1 MSVKG
6 KQKGCPL
13 YLHIMNI
20 IVVGLNHKTA
30 PVEIRERLSFQNHQ
44 LEEAHGSLL
53 QIKGVTEGM
62 ILSTCNRVEVY
73 SCVNDIESGISDVKR
88 FLSTFHG
95 LPLERFEE
103 HLFVCSAG
111 DALKHLFRVAASLDS
126 MVVGEP
132 QILGQLKDAYQTSCK
147 HKAAGVIL
155 NKLLHRAFSV
165 AKRVRT
171 ETRIASS
178 AVSISY
184 AAVELAKKIFGSI
197 EGKAVML
204 VGAGEMCELAAK
216 HFINSG
222 VKDIYVTN
230 RTFER
235 AEKLAEEFKG
245 IPVDFNEFHRTL
257 HKADIVLSSTGAPH
271 YIIRPQE
278 VTEALKVRKQ
288 KPMFFIDIAVPRD
301 IDPKVNDIDNVYL
314 YDIDDMQGVIEANV
328 KERSKEAEKAE
339 EIIAEELLEFIRWL
353 KTLDL
358 SPTIVGIR
366 ERGEKIRRKELEK
379 ALSYL
384 NGLSP
389 EQVKVL
395 ESLTSAIVNKL
406 LHHPIV
412 ALKTHAKDNCKDM
425 YLEVA
430 RNMFDLADK
439 DDAKE
444 SLDN

>member
-1 MSVKG
+1 
-6 KQKGCPL
+6 
-13 YLHIMNI
+13 MNI

-30 PVEIRERLSFQNHQ
+30 PVEIREKLSFQPQ
-44 LEEAHGSLL
+44 ILEEAHRKLL
-53 QIKGVTEGM
+53 DTPGVTEGM

-73 SCVNDIESGISDVKR
+73 SCVDDSKNGVQEVKG
-88 FLSTFHG
+88 FLSSFHN

-103 HLFVCSAG
+103 HLFVCSEEE
-111 DALKHLFRVAASLDS
+111 ALRHLFRVASSLDS

-132 QILGQLKDAYQTSCK
+132 QILGQLKDSYHTSCK
-147 HKAAGVIL
+147 YKAAGVIL
-155 NKLLHRAFSV
+155 NKLLHRAFST

-184 AAVELAKKIFGSI
+184 AAVELAKKIFGSL

-216 HFINSG
+216 HFING
-222 VKDIYVTN
+222 GIKDIYVTN
-230 RTFER
+230 RTLER

-245 IPVDFNEFHRTL
+245 TPVPFNEFHHSL
-257 HKADIVLSSTGAPH
+257 QKVDIVLSSTGAPH
-271 YIIRPQE
+271 YIIKPE
-278 VTEALKVRKQ
+278 DVTEALRARKQ

-339 EIIAEELLEFIRWL
+339 GIIAEELKGFIHWL

-358 SPTIVGIR
+358 NPTIVGIR
-366 ERGEKIRRKELEK
+366 ERAEDIRKKELEK

-384 NGLSP
+384 KGVSP

-395 ESLTSAIVNKL
+395 ESMTSAIVNKL
-406 LHHPIV
+406 IHHPIV
-412 ALKTHAKDNCKDM
+412 ALKAHAKDHSRDM
-425 YLEVA
+425 YVEVA
-430 RNMFDLADK
+430 RNMFNLAE
-439 DDAKE
+439 KE
-444 SLDN
+444 KEEPEEALEE

>member
-1 MSVKG
+1 MPV
-6 KQKGCPL
+6 
-13 YLHIMNI
+13 LHIMNI

-30 PVEIRERLSFQNHQ
+30 PVEIREKISFQSQIMEDAHRKL
-44 LEEAHGSLL
+44 LETS
-53 QIKGVTEGM
+53 GVTEGM

-73 SCVNDIESGISDVKR
+73 SCVDDIERGIREVKG
-88 FLSTFHG
+88 FLSAFHNI
-95 LPLERFEE
+95 PLERFEE
-103 HLFVCSAG
+103 HLFVCSAEE
-111 DALKHLFRVAASLDS
+111 ALRHLFRVASSLDS

-132 QILGQLKDAYQTSCK
+132 QILGQLKDAYHTSCK
-147 HKAAGVIL
+147 YRAAGIIL

-184 AAVELAKKIFGSI
+184 AAVELAKKIFGSL
-197 EGKAVML
+197 EGKVVML

-222 VKDIYVTN
+222 IKDIYVTN

-245 IPVDFNEFHRTL
+245 TPVNFNEFHHFL
-257 HKADIVLSSTGAPH
+257 PKIDIVLSSTGAPH
-271 YIIRPQE
+271 YIMKPE
-278 VTEALKVRKQ
+278 DVTEALRARKQ

-328 KERSKEAEKAE
+328 KGRTKEAEKAE
-339 EIIAEELLEFIRWL
+339 EIVAEELTGFIHWL

-358 SPTIVGIR
+358 TPTIVGMR
-366 ERGEKIRRKELEK
+366 ERAEEIRKQELDK
-379 ALSYL
+379 ALTYL
-384 NGLSP
+384 NEISP
-389 EQVKVL
+389 AHVKVL
-395 ESLTSAIVNKL
+395 ESMTSSIVNKL

-412 ALKTHAKDNCKDM
+412 ALKTHARDHYRDM

-430 RNMFDLADK
+430 RNMFNLAEEEK
-439 DDAKE
+439 EETEE
-444 SLDN
+444 SLED